1 MSWSK
6 ANRDTVISGDET
18 GNLVVLDMRGNTTR
32 SINFGKHCI
41 YVLECHPFDS
51 DVVAFGCR
59 LGLVFIVNITGKHLS
74 YLGGQRR
81 SHVVNVFKCK
91 ILWLSIVSF

>member
-6 ANRDTVISGDET
+6 ANKDTVISGDET
-18 GNLVVLDMRGNTTR
+18 GNLVILDTRGNTTR

-41 YVLECHPFDS
+41 YVLECHPFDG

-59 LGLVFIVNITGKHLS
+59 LGLVFIVNITGENEYMYVRTYVMHHDRNFQ
-74 YLGGQRR
+74 Y
-81 SHVVNVFKCK
+81 F
-91 ILWLSIVSF
+91 